1 MLMDIKRLY
10 IELFPLN
17 IDTYAPNEYQLLS
30 EWSSGG
36 RWWREQEREKETST
50 HARYVQ
56 KRSLPAIT
64 IGIGIQCN
72 LLNYTWNFF
81 HSTLYSFLTSL
92 GARARCCCYSCW
104 CSPLFFSLHVS
115 CVRLPVLIFA
125 HFVVRFSDVCTF
137 FFFLQLILC
146 RVEKYTTHHVR
157 SFITFFTWVITATTL
172 NKCILMLLFGAVH
185 VNFRIKYNRFFSHS
199 SFHLSL
205 LWCCKK
211 KPAKIHQNH
220 NIVAGSEFKWRK
232 NGCWIT
238 SKTNDLWW
246 PMSKLKSFIGVGSF
260 LMINIVLYYNNII
273 PWPFLSLKLSILIEN
288 FCSLPILLCKLSC
301 FHPNCRKIT
310 FG

>member
-104 CSPLFFSLHVS
+104 CSPLFFLSSRFVCAFTCSHFCTFCRSIFRCVYLFFAFCNSFCVASKSTRHIMFDLSSHSLH
-115 CVRLPVLIFA
+115 
-125 HFVVRFSDVCTF
+125 
-137 FFFLQLILC
+137 
-146 RVEKYTTHHVR
+146 
-157 SFITFFTWVITATTL
+157 
-172 NKCILMLLFGAVH
+172 G
-185 VNFRIKYNRFFSHS
+185 
-199 SFHLSL
+199 
-205 LWCCKK
+205 
-211 KPAKIHQNH
+211 
-220 NIVAGSEFKWRK
+220 
-232 NGCWIT
+232 
-238 SKTNDLWW
+238 
-246 PMSKLKSFIGVGSF
+246 
-260 LMINIVLYYNNII
+260 
-273 PWPFLSLKLSILIEN
+273 
-288 FCSLPILLCKLSC
+288 
-301 FHPNCRKIT
+301 
-310 FG
+310 